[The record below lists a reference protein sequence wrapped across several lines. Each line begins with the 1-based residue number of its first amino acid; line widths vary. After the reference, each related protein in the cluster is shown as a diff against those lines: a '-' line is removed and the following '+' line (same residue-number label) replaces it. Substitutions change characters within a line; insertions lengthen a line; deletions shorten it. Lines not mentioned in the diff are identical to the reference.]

1 MFEAKNE
8 KASDIQASM
17 SLPVK
22 LSASSSVAHLI
33 VEELNAEEQ
42 LLHSVK
48 EKPADQILDASS
60 SLPVDPEA
68 KNSGPFFIT
77 EVMTKEEEKL
87 YEARIKVEEVEEA
100 KRKKEAARL
109 AFDPNARFSKLD
121 ELLTQ
126 TQQYSE
132 FLLEKMEEITD
143 VRVPHHVMAIFCF
156 LDISC

>member
-8 KASDIQASM
+8 KASDIQEST

-22 LSASSSVAHLI
+22 LSPSSSMANLI

-109 AFDPNARFSKLD
+109 AFDPNARFRKLD